1 MVTEI
6 FYFQMIAY
14 YKYEK
19 IDFINELGQKRTNM
33 IVMLPHALLDESNVR
48 RMLVLIEYQ
57 RVRTRAASCYKNSS
71 SAPTLMAVIA
81 SIYDLSAMS
90 LTF

>member
-57 RVRTRAASCYKNSS
+57 RVRTRAATAYKNSS
-71 SAPTLMAVIA
+71 CHLR
-81 SIYDLSAMS
+81 
-90 LTF
+90 

>member
-19 IDFINELGQKRTNM
+19 TDFINELRQKRTNM
-33 IVMLPHALLDESNVR
+33 IVMLPHALLDESNVG
-48 RMLVLIEYQ
+48 RMLVLIEY
-57 RVRTRAASCYKNSS
+57 
-71 SAPTLMAVIA
+71 
-81 SIYDLSAMS
+81 
-90 LTF
+90 

>member
-57 RVRTRAASCYKNSS
+57 RVRTRAAAAIRIPA
-71 SAPTLMAVIA
+71 APTLMAVIA
-81 SIYDLSAMS
+81 SIYDLSVMS

>member
-14 YKYEK
+14 YKYK
-19 IDFINELGQKRTNM
+19 KMDFINELGQKRTNM
-33 IVMLPHALLDESNVR
+33 IVMLPHALLDESNAR

-57 RVRTRAASCYKNSS
+57 RVRTRAAAAISIPA
-71 SAPTLMAVIA
+71 APTPMAVIA

>member
-19 IDFINELGQKRTNM
+19 MDFINELGQKRTNM

-48 RMLVLIEYQ
+48 PKLVLIEYQ
-57 RVRTRAASCYKNSS
+57 RVRTRAAAAISIPA
-71 SAPTLMAVIA
+71 APTPMAVIA

>member
-1 MVTEI
+1 
-6 FYFQMIAY
+6 
-14 YKYEK
+14 
-19 IDFINELGQKRTNM
+19 M
-33 IVMLPHALLDESNVR
+33 IVMLSHALLDKSNAR

-57 RVRTRAASCYKNSS
+57 RVRTRAAAAISIPA
-71 SAPTLMAVIA
+71 APTPMAVIA

>member
-1 MVTEI
+1 
-6 FYFQMIAY
+6 MIAY
-14 YKYEK
+14 YKNEK
-19 IDFINELGQKRTNM
+19 RDFINELEQKRTNM
-33 IVMLPHALLDESNVR
+33 IVTLPHELLDESNVR

-57 RVRTRAASCYKNSS
+57 RVRTRAAAAISIPA
-71 SAPTLMAVIA
+71 APTPMAVIA

>member
-1 MVTEI
+1 
-6 FYFQMIAY
+6 MIAY

-19 IDFINELGQKRTNM
+19 MDFINELGQKRTNM
-33 IVMLPHALLDESNVR
+33 IVMLSHALLDESNVR

-57 RVRTRAASCYKNSS
+57 RVRTRAAAAISIPA
-71 SAPTLMAVIA
+71 APKPMAVIA

>member
-19 IDFINELGQKRTNM
+19 MDFINELGQKRTNM
-33 IVMLPHALLDESNVR
+33 IVMLSHALLDESNVR
-48 RMLVLIEYQ
+48 RMLV
-57 RVRTRAASCYKNSS
+57 
-71 SAPTLMAVIA
+71 
-81 SIYDLSAMS
+81 
-90 LTF
+90 

>member
-19 IDFINELGQKRTNM
+19 MDFINELGQKRTNM
-33 IVMLPHALLDESNVR
+33 IVMPSHALLDESNVR

-57 RVRTRAASCYKNSS
+57 RVRTRAA
-71 SAPTLMAVIA
+71 AAI
-81 SIYDLSAMS
+81 SIPARTYANGSYR
-90 LTF
+90 

>member
-19 IDFINELGQKRTNM
+19 TDFINELRQKRTNM
-33 IVMLPHALLDESNVR
+33 IVMLPHALLDESNVG

-57 RVRTRAASCYKNSS
+57 RVRTRAAAAISIP
-71 SAPTLMAVIA
+71 ATPTPMAVIA